1 MEQLIN
7 EFSEEKQC
15 DYKGE
20 VYSVRDNGA
29 VMRHLREKMRTRKD
43 DGVWT
48 FGKKDEKTGYMKI
61 GQHRVHII
69 VATAFYGQKNSKI
82 YVVDHIDTNRCNNR
96 VENLR
101 WLTRLENILMNPV
114 SLKRVTMLCGG
125 DITKFIKNPSCLRDL
140 TGTNKDLMW
149 MRNVSSEEASIAYK
163 NVMSW
168 GLKPIDNNQIR
179 EKSVLSDKSNWIF
192 KDIPFHYN
200 NCETAPQFIKA
211 KSPITALQFKWK
223 TPTEFKCCPIEI
235 QNHGLDEYY
244 ENLHV
249 GTVFSTNQHSTYWV
263 MDRTFINNKSEILV
277 VTYNIT
283 PNAIKPYGLVKI
295 YKSGHQFIHES
306 ISTFFEENGVNKVYT
321 EMQGLIWEGEH
332 SIDEYL
338 S

>member
-1 MEQLIN
+1 MEKFIN

-20 VYSVRDNGA
+20 IYSVRDNGA
-29 VMRHLREKMRTRKD
+29 VMRHLREKMKTRKD

-69 VATAFYGQKNSKI
+69 VATAFYGQMNSKI

-149 MRNVSSEEASIAYK
+149 MRNVSPEEAFNAYK

-168 GLKPIDNNQIR
+168 GLKPIDNNQLR
-179 EKSVLSDKSNWIF
+179 EKTSFSDKSNWIF
-192 KDIPFHYN
+192 KDTPFQYN

-235 QNHGLDEYY
+235 QNNGLDEYY
-244 ENLHV
+244 ENLQV
-249 GTVFSTNQHSTYWV
+249 GAVFSTNQYSTYWV
-263 MDRTFINNKSEILV
+263 KERSFINNKSEILV
-277 VTYNIT
+277 VTYDIT
-283 PNAIKPYGLVKI
+283 PDAVKPYGLVKI
-295 YKSGHQFIHES
+295 YYSGHQFIHES